1 MQPFPHFNRPSKT
14 PLALK
19 LHWCFILSLSFLCFA
34 KQTEAQSQKTYTISG
49 TISDAN
55 TGETLIGASIY
66 EVNKALGTSANIYGF
81 YSLSLPADTVELI
94 YSFVGYQPVKYTFVL
109 SKNERKD
116 VALIPGELLG
126 EAEILGN
133 QEERIEESTQ
143 MGSITLDM
151 SKVDALPV
159 LLGERDLMKTLQLLP
174 GVQSGTEGA
183 SGIYV
188 RGGGPD
194 QNLILLDGVPVYNA
208 SHLFGFF
215 SVFNADAIKNVE
227 LIKGGFPARY
237 GGRSSSVIDIRMKEG
252 NMKEF
257 KGSGSIGLIASKLT
271 LEGPIKKDKTSF
283 IVSGRRTYIDLLA
296 RPFIAANS
304 DGGTGGYFF
313 YDLNTKINHI
323 INEDNRVY
331 LSAYFGRDRAFARYD
346 DSFGDNQREKLDAR
360 ITWGNTILAAR
371 WNRILNTKTFFNLTA
386 TYSQYRFLNDYEL
399 EYSSNTVEE
408 RSLFRY
414 DSGIDDVGLK
424 FDLDYLPNAN
434 HTVKAGAVHTY
445 HTFTPGINVFEYE
458 NQQEVQDTTFGS
470 NDVYAHEFALWAED
484 DWSITE
490 KLKVN
495 AGLHLSGFSVRNEF
509 YFNPQVRFAARYLL
523 PKGLSLGENASIK
536 ASYSR
541 MVQYLH
547 LLTNSSIGL
556 PIDLW
561 LPVTDQVPQQ
571 ISDQVSLGYATS
583 FNDSYSLSIEGY
595 YKTMQ
600 NLIEYKDGA
609 AFQGSGENWENK
621 VAIGNGEAYG
631 AEVLLM
637 KNLGKFTGW
646 AGYTLSWSWR
656 EFDDLNFGNRF
667 PYRYDRRHDIGIAL
681 TYKPNDKIDFG
692 FVWVYGTGNAVSLPV
707 ARFEPNLFN
716 PSIGDNQFSSFFN
729 GAEYIDE
736 RNGYRMPAYHRLDVG
751 VNLHKETKYGQ
762 RTWSFGL
769 YNAYNRQNP
778 FFLYF
783 KNEGFGNRGLYQISL
798 FPVIPAFTYNFEF

>member
-1 MQPFPHFNRPSKT
+1 MQPFPQFKGPSATHSKKKLLEYVLFCL
-14 PLALK
+14 LAL
-19 LHWCFILSLSFLCFA
+19 FLSQ
-34 KQTEAQSQKTYTISG
+34 KVQAQSQKTYTISG

-55 TGETLIGASIY
+55 TGEALIGATVY
-66 EVNKALGTSANIYGF
+66 ELGKSRGTSANIYGF
-81 YSLSLPADTVELI
+81 YSLSLPGDTVELI
-94 YSFVGYQPVKYTFVL
+94 YSFVGYQPIKYTFIL
-109 SKNERKD
+109 DNDERKD
-116 VALIPGELLG
+116 VALIPGELLE
-126 EAEILGN
+126 EAEILGT

-151 SKVDALPV
+151 SKVNALPV

-237 GGRSSSVIDIRMKEG
+237 GGRSSSVVDIRMKEG

-313 YDLNTKINHI
+313 YDVNTKINHV
-323 INEDNRVY
+323 INQDNRVY
-331 LSAYFGRDRAFARYD
+331 LSAYFGRDQAFARYD
-346 DSFGDNQREKLDAR
+346 DSFGNNQREKLDAR
-360 ITWGNTILAAR
+360 ITWGNTILSAR

-386 TYSQYRFLNDYEL
+386 TYSQYRFLNDYEF
-399 EYSSNTVEE
+399 EYTFDGIEE

-434 HTVKAGAVHTY
+434 HTVKTGAVYTY
-445 HTFTPGINVFEYE
+445 HTFTPGINVFEFE
-458 NQQEVQDTTFGS
+458 SQEEVQDTTFGS

-495 AGLHLSGFSVRNEF
+495 AGIHLSGFSVRDEF
-509 YFNPQVRFAARYLL
+509 YFNPQARIAARYLL
-523 PKGLSLGENASIK
+523 PKRWSLGENASIK

-561 LPVTDQVPQQ
+561 LPVTDRVPQQ

-600 NLIEYKDGA
+600 NVIEYRDGA
-609 AFQGSGENWENK
+609 SFQGSGENWENK
-621 VAIGNGEAYG
+621 VAIGDGEAYG
-631 AEVLLM
+631 AEILLM

-656 EFDDLNFGNRF
+656 EFEDLNFGNRF
-667 PYRYDRRHDIGIAL
+667 PYRYDRRHDIGIAI
-681 TYKPNDKIDFG
+681 TYKPNDRIDFG
-692 FVWVYGTGNAVSLPV
+692 LVWVYGTGNAVSLPV

-716 PSIGDNQFSSFFN
+716 PSIGENSLGGFYN

-736 RNGYRMPAYHRLDVG
+736 RNGYRMPAYHRLDLG